1 MPFIEAPR
9 FPDAISMDLVGGPT
23 FLTEVVELES
33 GHEVANSIW
42 SVPRMRFSLALTPME
57 EAARDAA
64 IAFVRAVAKGKAN
77 RFRVKDWNDY
87 STTHSTGRLGTG
99 AVGTGLPTYQAIK
112 RYTSGAYTADR
123 DLKKLVA
130 STSTVK
136 RGGSDVTAGAGAG
149 NIAIDTTTGVITF
162 VADASSAV
170 AALTPGVT
178 TSVTLGGALAP
189 LAVGEKLYLSGI
201 TGTVAASLNGL
212 AHPITNIAGAVYTLS
227 TDTDGLAYTSGGT
240 GYAYPQ
246 AGETLTIACEFDVPV
261 RLDVDDMR
269 LRAITRNPSGLVT
282 DWQSI
287 ELIEVRV

>member
-1 MPFIEAPR
+1 MSFIESPR
-9 FPDAISMDLVGGPT
+9 FPDGVAFDAVGGPQ
-23 FLTEVVELES
+23 FLTDLVELES
-33 GHEVANSIW
+33 GYEQSNQIW
-42 SVPRMRFSLALTPME
+42 SAPRRRYSIALVPME
-57 EAARDAA
+57 EADRDAA
-64 IAFVRAVAKGKAN
+64 LAFVLAVAKGRAN
-77 RFRVKDWNDY
+77 QFRLKDWNDY
-87 STTHSTGRLGTG
+87 TTTHSNGRLGSG

-112 RYTSGAYTADR
+112 RYTSGSYTHDR

-136 RGGSDVTAGAGAG
+136 RGGSDVTVGAGAG
-149 NIAIDTTTGVITF
+149 QIAIDTTTGVITF

-170 AALTPGVT
+170 SALTPGVT
-178 TSVTLGGALAP
+178 TSVTLGGALGP
-189 LAVGEKLYLSGI
+189 LAIGEKLYLSGI

-212 AHPITNIAGAVYTLS
+212 AHAITNIVGAVYTLS
-227 TDTDGLAYTSGGT
+227 TNTNGLAYTSGGT

-261 RLDVDDMR
+261 RLDADDMR
-269 LRAITRNPSGLVT
+269 LRAITRNASGMIT